1 MGDMALYQ
9 SSFSQGILTA
19 EKVLDQ
25 RVCEC
30 CPTDAVA
37 IPGGTLIAYRDRSEK
52 EIRNINVIRIIDG
65 IAQNPI
71 TVHEDNWFIPGCP
84 VNGPK
89 IAEKNGK
96 LAIAWFTAPNG
107 EAQVN
112 VSFSNDLGKTFSDP
126 IRVDGGKPQ
135 GRVDLEWVNNE
146 TLMVNWLE
154 AKDEMSSIVYRKIKN
169 DGKLSDLSVVAT
181 LEGGRGIGYPQME
194 LLHNQ
199 ILFVW
204 TDPLQNKIQS
214 KWIKND

>member
-1 MGDMALYQ
+1 M
-9 SSFSQGILTA
+9 
-19 EKVLDQ
+19 
-25 RVCEC
+25 
-30 CPTDAVA
+30 
-37 IPGGTLIAYRDRSEK
+37 
-52 EIRNINVIRIIDG
+52 
-65 IAQNPI
+65 
-71 TVHEDNWFIPGCP
+71 
-84 VNGPK
+84 
-89 IAEKNGK
+89 
-96 LAIAWFTAPNG
+96 
-107 EAQVN
+107 
-112 VSFSNDLGKTFSDP
+112 SFSNDLGKTFSDP